1 MGFLKKVLLSVGILG
16 LSVTA
21 LSQQLAF
28 PTAEG
33 YGKYTKGAR
42 AAGVRNTLGVVVSV
56 TNLED
61 DVNNPPE
68 GSFRWALK
76 QGIEDVTLESGT
88 VLKDFER
95 PLYIVFRVGG
105 VINLKGELR
114 VSRDYMTIA
123 GETAPG
129 DGICFRGATL
139 NFSGSTNVIVRNLR
153 SRPGDEL
160 GAQTSAFRIENG
172 GDFIID
178 HCSFSWAI
186 EETTHF
192 SSNTNTTV
200 QWCIISESLYNSIH
214 KKGAR
219 GYATQWGGE
228 YASYHHN
235 LLAHHNSR
243 MPRINGTNS
252 NDVYGLVDYRNNVNY
267 NWGSA
272 GAFYGGEWEG
282 TPSCTG
288 YSHVNVVNNY
298 FQPGPGTFNTTFA
311 APSKNRDNVEFCG
324 YAKWYFD
331 GNFMDGNEEK
341 TEDNWLGVSFS
352 PKDSIVSEV
361 EHVMTDGVIED
372 YNNYTQSAENAYAS
386 VLENVGAIFPKRDLI
401 DDRIVKEI
409 KGEID
414 VLRYAYDIDGQST
427 PIKGV
432 NNGIIDTQKNLVPND
447 SPEGT
452 TAWDVYETSGTDEA
466 PVDNDMDGMADDWE
480 LANGLD
486 PENSEDFREIT
497 ESGYANIEL
506 YFFSLTGEEVS
517 TSVAKTS
524 RHPEL
529 NFYPNPFTKEFT
541 IDYSGGIN
549 AINLYDTSGR
559 MVMNLTTEKNNL
571 VINGEALRN
580 GCYIV
585 KAVSDN
591 GEVVVS
597 KLIKK

>member
-1 MGFLKKVLLSVGILG
+1 MNFGRKFLVIVGVIG
-16 LSVTA
+16 AFTVNA
-21 LSQQLAF
+21 QQLAF

-33 YGKYTKGAR
+33 YGKYAQGAR
-42 AAGVRNTLGVVVSV
+42 AAGVRNTLGIVVPV

-76 QGIEDVTLESGT
+76 QGIEDVEVNGN

-114 VSRDYMTIA
+114 VDRDYMTIA

-139 NFSGSTNVIVRNLR
+139 NFSFSENVIVRYIR

-160 GAQTSAFRIENG
+160 GEETSAFRIENG
-172 GDFIID
+172 GNFIID

-214 KKGAR
+214 KKGSR

-228 YASYHHN
+228 FASYHHN

-243 MPRINGTNS
+243 MPRINGSNK
-252 NDVYGLVDYRNNVNY
+252 NDVYALVDYRNNVNY
-267 NWGSA
+267 NWAST

-298 FQPGPGTFNTTFA
+298 FQPGPATHSSNFA
-311 APSKNRDNVEFCG
+311 SPSLNRTDVELCG

-331 GNFMDGNEEK
+331 GNIMEGNEEK
-341 TEDNWLGVSFS
+341 TEDNWLGVSFY
-352 PKDSIVSEV
+352 PLDSIKSEV
-361 EHVMTDGVIED
+361 EHVQSDGALEAYD
-372 YNNYTQSAENAYAS
+372 NYTQSADNAYES
-386 VLENVGAIFPKRDLI
+386 VLENVGATLPKRDVI
-401 DDRIVKEI
+401 DDRIIKEMR
-409 KGEID
+409 GEVE
-414 VLRYAYDIDGQST
+414 VLRYAYDIDGQTT
-427 PIKGV
+427 PLKGV
-432 NNGIIDTQKNLVPND
+432 TSGIIDTQHNLVPND
-447 SPEGT
+447 EPSGT
-452 TAWDVYETSGTDEA
+452 TAWDVYESSSTDEA
-466 PVDNDMDGMADDWE
+466 PADIDNDGMADEWE
-480 LANGLD
+480 LANGLS
-486 PENSEDFREIT
+486 PEDGEDFRLIT
-497 ESGYANIEL
+497 ESGYSNLEL

-517 TSVAKTS
+517 TATQKVDQK
-524 RHPEL
+524 PEIEC
-529 NFYPNPFTKEFT
+529 YPNPFKDQFS
-541 IDYSGGIN
+541 IRHSGGIN
-549 AINLYDTSGR
+549 ELALYDTTGR
-559 MVMNLTTEKNNL
+559 MVLNLDGNIDSTP
-571 VINGEALRN
+571 VNGGSLN
-580 GCYIV
+580 SGCYLV
-585 KAVSDN
+585 KAVADD
-591 GEVVVS
+591 GRIIVS
-597 KLIKK
+597 KLVKN